1 MTNKATKPHSFGRG
15 DRNLILVTG
24 SAGLIGSAIVARLCE
39 HGVAVREFDKVSHAA
54 QDVRDTAALHAAL
67 EGVTGIVHLAAVSRV
82 AWAERDPE
90 LTEAVNIAP
99 LRQIAGRLRGM
110 ASRREAPPWLIFASS
125 REVYGE
131 SAELPVREAAACS
144 PRNVYARSK
153 VAGEE
158 IVTSLAREGFVANIC
173 RFSNVYG
180 STTDHADRVVPA
192 FARAAALG
200 GTLRMDGP
208 DCLFDF
214 THIDDVAR
222 GLHAAVD
229 LAVAG
234 DRFDPVHFVTGNPCS
249 LRELADY
256 ARRAARSPV
265 TLSTVAART
274 FDVARFYG
282 DPARASEL
290 LDWRATITIEQG
302 MQRLIAEFA
311 DAASEIGE
319 EARLA

>member
-1 MTNKATKPHSFGRG
+1 
-15 DRNLILVTG
+15 
-24 SAGLIGSAIVARLCE
+24 
-39 HGVAVREFDKVSHAA
+39 
-54 QDVRDTAALHAAL
+54 
-67 EGVTGIVHLAAVSRV
+67 
-82 AWAERDPE
+82 
-90 LTEAVNIAP
+90 
-99 LRQIAGRLRGM
+99 LRQIAGHLRGM
-110 ASRREAPPWLIFASS
+110 AFRSEAAPWLIFASS
-125 REVYGE
+125 REVYGQ
-131 SAELPVREAAACS
+131 SAEFPVREVAGYS

-158 IVTSLAREGFVANIC
+158 IVASLAQEGFVASIC

-192 FARAAALG
+192 FAKAAALG

-234 DRFDPVHFVTGNPCS
+234 ERFDPVHFVTGNPCS

-256 ARRAARSPV
+256 ARDAARSPV
-265 TLSTVAART
+265 TLSTTAART

-282 DPARASEL
+282 DPTRASEL
-290 LDWRATITIEQG
+290 LGWRATINVEQG
-302 MQRLIAEFA
+302 MKRLVAEFA

-319 EARLA
+319 QARLA